1 MFSKL
6 HPMVLFLRNALL
18 GTWFFLAI
26 FVKEAFFALMGIQL
40 VYIVI
45 MIIFRPYKKVVDF
58 VRSTIIEAGI
68 GFILVSRF
76 IEANYVDVTVTSDTW
91 GKFYNLS
98 AYVEYGF
105 FIVGLV
111 MSGAALIYHICRIG
125 KSKEGR
131 VNPDDD

>member
-1 MFSKL
+1 M
-6 HPMVLFLRNALL
+6 
-18 GTWFFLAI
+18 
-26 FVKEAFFALMGIQL
+26 
-40 VYIVI
+40 
-45 MIIFRPYKKVVDF
+45 
-58 VRSTIIEAGI
+58 GI

-131 VNPDDD
+131 VNPDDDEDEESELSEIENELMREDLKDKDVDKKKRAFIDLEGEDSGYSTDYMRNDSKRKMKESAGYF